1 MREKGMP
8 RLVRRVIGCVLF
20 AAAIAAAS
28 QVQAASFVTR
38 SGTHFMYRD
47 APFYYA
53 GTNCYYLSYFCA
65 DVARRGS
72 AEALLDLCRDRGFKV
87 IRIWAFND
95 GGWNID
101 GYPNPWAYQDTPA
114 GLYNETALQGLD
126 YAVNQARLRG
136 LRLILT
142 LTNNWD
148 DYGGMKWYADA
159 SDTAYDD
166 HDSFYTDPQCKTW
179 FKARVWTILNR
190 VNTLNGVQYKNDPAI
205 FAWEL
210 ANEPR
215 AWTDNGCSSLLL
227 RTWAGEMSAYIKGI
241 DSTHMV
247 TIGMEGFYNGASGT
261 PSWLYNGSQGTD
273 FINDHKLANV
283 DFCTVHIY
291 PDHMGTA
298 DTDTTNFFNKHL
310 TDATA
315 NIKKP
320 VILEEFGR
328 NIANKDVYL
337 QAWTE
342 KVYTEAAAGNASAGW
357 NVWMIEAQN
366 SGHDDGFSLILPD
379 DQQSVN
385 LLTTQAA
392 KINKLTAPA
401 ADVNVDHV
409 VNIID
414 LIAVRNA
421 LNKVPGSEA
430 PVRCDVNQDG
440 KINILDLIAVR
451 SKLNTRWP

>member
-1 MREKGMP
+1 MAMQGCLP
-8 RLVRRVIGCVLF
+8 RKAIGCMLF
-20 AAAIAAAS
+20 AAAIISAA

-38 SGTHFMYRD
+38 TGTHFTYRD

-65 DVARRGS
+65 DVTRRAS
-72 AEALLDLCRDRGFKV
+72 AEGLLDICRDRGFNV

-95 GGWNID
+95 GGGNID
-101 GYPNPWAYQDTPA
+101 GYPNPWAYQQTPT
-114 GLYNETALQGLD
+114 GVYNETALQGLD
-126 YAVNQARLRG
+126 YAVNQAKIRG

-142 LTNNWD
+142 FTNNWN
-148 DYGGMKWYADA
+148 DYGGMQWYADA
-159 SDTAYDD
+159 SPTAYGD
-166 HDSFYTDPQCKTW
+166 HDFFYTDEQCRTW

-190 VNTLNGVQYKNDPAI
+190 LNTITGLLYKNDPTI

-215 AWTDNGCSSLLL
+215 AMSDSGCGSLLL
-227 RTWAGEMSAYIKGI
+227 RTWAGEMSTYIRSL
-241 DSTHMV
+241 DPNHMV
-247 TIGMEGFYNGASGT
+247 TIGMEGFYNAAAGT

-273 FINDHKLANV
+273 FINDHKLANI
-283 DFCTVHIY
+283 DFCTVHLY
-291 PDHMGTA
+291 PDHWGT
-298 DTDTTNFFNKHL
+298 TDTQTTDFLQRHL
-310 TDATA
+310 TDSTT

-357 NVWMIEAQN
+357 NVWMIEAQD

-451 SKLNTRWP
+451 SKLSTRWP